1 MTVTPGVER
10 ELDQRYGRTP
20 RRASRSRWWAVGVA
34 AAFVV
39 VLVAWVVWGGLL
51 GRPAQLES
59 RDVGYV
65 ISDDGREIDVR
76 WRLTVEPGT
85 ETRCAVQALSDSFA
99 IVGWRIVDLPPSD
112 QRTREFRE
120 TVRTVEEPD
129 TGLIHSCWVV

>member
-1 MTVTPGVER
+1 MTVTPEVER

-20 RRASRSRWWAVGVA
+20 RRASRSRWWAVAVGAGFVA
-34 AAFVV
+34 
-39 VLVAWVVWGGLL
+39 VLVAWLIWGGLL
-51 GRPAQLES
+51 GRPAQIES

-65 ISDDGREIDVR
+65 ISDDGRQVDVR

-85 ETRCAVQALSDSFA
+85 TTRCALQALSDSFA
-99 IVGWRIVDLPPSD
+99 IVGWRIVELPPSE
-112 QRTREFRE
+112 QRTRELRE